1 MKPKPTKVPKIAKA
15 PILPP
20 RSLFTAAPRRPKMKR
35 GADPKVDAPRV
46 PAPATKR
53 GGR

>member
-1 MKPKPTKVPKIAKA
+1 MHPEKKAPKIAKR

-20 RSLFTAAPRRPKMKR
+20 RPLFVKVKR
-35 GADPKVDAPRV
+35 GADPKVDAPRK